1 MAKDNKLEKCSFY
14 SAEKISFVCSKTEIY
29 LFGGCV
35 TSWKVPSGRD
45 LLFVRPDAV
54 FNGKKPIRFYT
65 TYLSCVIHCICCVTC
80 IYPIYLILSLQLLVY
95 FLNSRTCM
103 ILYNLNKRCLDHGI
117 LHIVLNS
124 WEALNIKVAIYYS
137 LFISFNAASLYEVIL
152 VILCFTL
159 HLF

>member
-1 MAKDNKLEKCSFY
+1 
-14 SAEKISFVCSKTEIY
+14 
-29 LFGGCV
+29 
-35 TSWKVPSGRD
+35 
-45 LLFVRPDAV
+45 
-54 FNGKKPIRFYT
+54 
-65 TYLSCVIHCICCVTC
+65 
-80 IYPIYLILSLQLLVY
+80 
-95 FLNSRTCM
+95 M

-137 LFISFNAASLYEVIL
+137 LFISFNVASLYEVIL